1 MQNNKIGRVFN
12 KIICGILLTA
22 SIKAHAATPEHTNV
36 PPPPLPNDFAKEVGV
51 VAKSVFR
58 VVCPISDRPNAFSH
72 GTGFLHKSG
81 YVITAAHVVKE
92 CKQIFILKPNNEQV
106 EADLKNM
113 EPDLDLALLEPK
125 NKLGQDY
132 LSLYTDESIQ
142 IGQQV
147 ATWGY
152 PAGYHGVMPLLTIGY
167 LSGVDGQQLPSGK
180 VIGRYVVNSAFNSG
194 NSGGPLIDVQS
205 GKVIGVVD
213 SKLAPLSQNTI
224 QGIQIL
230 KKMNGMTYGFTT
242 SDGREVRVSPNDVI
256 SSILDD
262 LRGQIQLVIGYAVM
276 SKDIIDFVH
285 SENVQP

>member
-1 MQNNKIGRVFN
+1 RWNHRGT
-12 KIICGILLTA
+12 L
-22 SIKAHAATPEHTNV
+22 
-36 PPPPLPNDFAKEVGV
+36 
-51 VAKSVFR
+51 KSRRF
-58 VVCPISDRPNAFSH
+58 F
-72 GTGFLHKSG
+72 
-81 YVITAAHVVKE
+81 
-92 CKQIFILKPNNEQV
+92 
-106 EADLKNM
+106 
-113 EPDLDLALLEPK
+113 EP
-125 NKLGQDY
+125 
-132 LSLYTDESIQ
+132 S
-142 IGQQV
+142 
-147 ATWGY
+147 
-152 PAGYHGVMPLLTIGY
+152 
-167 LSGVDGQQLPSGK
+167 
-180 VIGRYVVNSAFNSG
+180 RYVVNSAFNSG